1 MAANPDRWTIRDHE
15 IRTDRPIVLGVL
27 NLTPDSFS
35 DGGGYPDTHAALAR
49 AEQMIE
55 AGADLI
61 DVGGES
67 TRPGAAPVDAAEEW
81 KRIGPVVQG
90 LSLRGIGASI
100 DTSKADVARRAVD
113 SGAAVLN
120 DVSGLRNDPALAD
133 VAARTG
139 TGLILM
145 HMRGTPRTMQDDV
158 DYGDLVGEVS
168 DALRRSM
175 RVAYDRGCVPAQLVV
190 DPGIGFGK
198 SAEGNLEL
206 IAGIGRLLALG
217 RPVLVG
223 PSRKSFIGTLLG
235 VPAGERLEGT
245 IAACLS
251 ALERGAR
258 LFRVHDVLQVRRA
271 LDVAWAIRSAGT

>member
-1 MAANPDRWTIRDHE
+1 VAADSDRWTIRDHE

-35 DGGGYPDTHAALAR
+35 DGGRYPDAHAALAR
-49 AEQMIE
+49 AEQMID

-81 KRIGPVVQG
+81 KRIGPVVEG

-100 DTSKADVARRAVD
+100 DTSKADVAERAVD
-113 SGAAVLN
+113 SGAVVLN
-120 DVSGLRNDPALAD
+120 DVSGLRHDPALAD
-133 VAARTG
+133 VAARAG

-158 DYGDLVGEVS
+158 DYGDLVGEVG
-168 DALRRSM
+168 DELGRSM

-223 PSRKSFIGTLLG
+223 PSRKSFIGTLLD
-235 VPAGERLEGT
+235 VSAGERLDGT

-258 LFRVHDVLQVRRA
+258 LFRVHDVLEVRRA